1 MAVAVMAT
9 ATAMA
14 TETVTAGGGGGG
26 SGSNKTTAV
35 TATATM
41 RYSRPTV
48 AAVAKM
54 TMAMISNSHVAFN
67 REQNG
72 GIVDF
77 VFVGSETQQR
87 TVSGHKVAKVKRG

>member
-1 MAVAVMAT
+1 VAAAAAAKDNGGDGDGDNEVQSAT
-9 ATAMA
+9 TM
-14 TETVTAGGGGGG
+14 
-26 SGSNKTTAV
+26 TT
-35 TATATM
+35 T
-41 RYSRPTV
+41 TV